1 MKLDR
6 MVAREVMV
14 PAALGFVTYTFLLMM
29 RGLFGLIEQIFVRGL
44 PLRDAVAVLLVTLPH
59 VVVLT
64 IPMGYLF
71 GVLLAVGRLSADR
84 EIVALQ
90 AAGISARRLVRPV
103 LVVGVGLALVTGY
116 LSTVEIPRANRSLK
130 DLRTRLFSAARNLG
144 RIQPGIFYEEFP
156 NILLYVRQVDAATG
170 DWQQVLVYD
179 NTAAGEERLTLA
191 RRGRVVSL
199 AAASDPSKDLAST
212 AVAAAVTR
220 QPWIELEDAVTH
232 QFPRAS
238 PETYRVNAN
247 RELRFRPQVRGA
259 GTVRYDRAMRELDTR
274 ELVEIVRGGQPP
286 GAPDAGATDIDPASR
301 RAEAL
306 RLAAVELH
314 RRFAV
319 PAACIVFALLAVPL
333 GIGSRSGGRGRG
345 FVISVA
351 VVLVYWVVGNN
362 GEMLA
367 LEGRIPAWLGM
378 WLPNLTLALLSLVL
392 MARMGRWLGERAPR
406 EGPLRRLM
414 RGWRRWRRRR
424 HAVLAAATPGTQPPA
439 PEAGEASWQQVTTR
453 FPVLLD
459 RYLVRRLIAP
469 LLLVLLST
477 IALYIVVD
485 LTEHVGDMAKHDAP
499 PTVILAYYW
508 NLMPQ
513 VIIDVL
519 PFGMLIAVLILLTAL
534 ERQQELTA
542 LKGAGISLY
551 RLMVPALLVAAAGG
565 VTMWLLAEHVVP
577 EANRTKEQLL
587 DVIEGKATGAR
598 SYRVTDRQWLLSRDD
613 TTFYN
618 FLRYDGAQRTL
629 YRLTIYR
636 IDEDMRLRLHQFA
649 HRAHWDGSAW
659 VADAGWFRQFFP
671 DGTDEFRRI
680 TRPLRLQVP
689 EGPDYFGQEY
699 SSPSEMSFQELRQYI
714 GELIESGYQPS
725 RLVVRLHQKVAYP
738 LSAVIMVWLAMPF
751 ALNRGGRRVTT
762 MQGVALA
769 LGLGIAYSILVI
781 VFSKLGEAEVLPPLI
796 GAWAPVG
803 LGFLFAVNRMTTLR
817 T

>member
-1 MKLDR
+1 VKLDR
-6 MVAREVMV
+6 MIVREVV
-14 PAALGFVTYTFLLMM
+14 PPAALGFVTYTFLLMM

-44 PLRDAVAVLLVTLPH
+44 PVRDAVAVLLVTLPH

-71 GVLLAVGRLSADR
+71 GVLLAVGRLTGDR

-90 AAGISARRLVRPV
+90 AAGISTRRLVRPIV
-103 LVVGVGLALVTGY
+103 TVGVVLAILTGF

-130 DLRTRLFSAARNLG
+130 DLRLRLFSAARNLG
-144 RIQPGIFYEEFP
+144 RIQPGVFYEEFP
-156 NILLYVRQVDAATG
+156 NILLFVRQVDPANG
-170 DWQQVLVYD
+170 DWQQVLVFD
-179 NTAAGEERLTLA
+179 NSSPGEERLTLA

-199 AAASDPSKDLAST
+199 APDSGVREDLTST
-212 AVAAAVTR
+212 AAAAAVRR

-238 PETYRVNAN
+238 PETYRVNNN
-247 RELRFRPQVRGA
+247 RELKFRPQVQGA
-259 GTVRYDRAMRELDTR
+259 GTVRYDRAVRELETH
-274 ELVEIVRGGQPP
+274 ELVALVRGGDQAFAEE
-286 GAPDAGATDIDPASR
+286 GADQGER
-301 RAEAL
+301 EQQWRQ
-306 RLAAVELH
+306 AAVELH

-319 PAACIVFALLAVPL
+319 PAACIVFALLALPL

-351 VVLVYWVVGNN
+351 VVLVYWIVGNN

-367 LEGRIPAWLGM
+367 LEGRTPVWLGM
-378 WLPNLTLALLSLVL
+378 WLPNLALAVLSFVL

-406 EGPLRRLM
+406 ESVLRRL
-414 RGWRRWRRRR
+414 RRQWRRWQRRRR
-424 HAVLAAATPGTQPPA
+424 AAAVAPGALRPPELDA
-439 PEAGEASWQQVTTR
+439 VEVAWQRVETR
-453 FPVLLD
+453 FPALLD
-459 RYLVRRLIAP
+459 RYLIRRLIAP

-477 IALYIVVD
+477 MALYIVVD
-485 LTEHVGDMAKHDAP
+485 LTEHAGDMAKNHAP
-499 PTVILAYYW
+499 VMVILAYYW

-513 VIIDVL
+513 VVIDVL

-551 RLMVPALLVAAAGG
+551 RLMVPALLVAVAGG
-565 VTMWLLAEHVVP
+565 VVMWLLAEHVVP
-577 EANRTKEQLL
+577 GANRTKEQLL
-587 DVIEGKATGAR
+587 DVIQGKATGAR

-618 FLRYDGAQRTL
+618 FLRYDGEEQTL

-636 IDEDMRLRLHQFA
+636 VDENMRLRFHQYA
-649 HRAHWDGSAW
+649 HRARWDGNAW
-659 VADAGWFRQFFP
+659 IADGGWFRQFFP

-680 TRPLRLQVP
+680 TRPLKLQVP

-699 SSPSEMSFQELRQYI
+699 SSPSEMSFAELRQYI
-714 GELIESGYQPS
+714 RELVESGYQPA
-725 RLVVRLHQKVAYP
+725 RLVVRLHQKVSYP
-738 LSAVIMVWLAMPF
+738 LSAVVMVWLAMPF

-796 GAWAPVG
+796 GAWAPVV
-803 LGFLFAVNRMTTLR
+803 LGALFAVNRLTVLR

>member
-6 MVAREVMV
+6 MVAREVMA
-14 PAALGFVTYTFLLMM
+14 PAVLGFVTYTFLLMM

-44 PLRDAVAVLLVTLPH
+44 PVRDAVSVLLVTVPH

-71 GVLLAVGRLSADR
+71 GVLLAVGRLSVDQ

-90 AAGISARRLVRPV
+90 AAGISARRLVRPIV
-103 LVVGVGLALVTGY
+103 TVGVVLAILSGY
-116 LSTVEIPRANRSLK
+116 LSTIEIPRANRSLK
-130 DLRTRLFSAARNLG
+130 ELRIRVFSAARNLG
-144 RIQPGIFYEEFP
+144 RIQPGVFYEEFP
-156 NILLYVRQVDAATG
+156 NILLYVRQVDASNG
-170 DWQQVLVYD
+170 DWQQVLIFD
-179 NTAAGEERLTLA
+179 STSPGEERLTLA

-199 AAASDPSKDLAST
+199 GAESGPREDLASS

-247 RELRFRPQVRGA
+247 QELRFRPHVQAA
-259 GTVRYDRAMRELDTR
+259 GSVRYDRAMRELDTL
-274 ELVEIVRGGQPP
+274 ELAAIVRGDAPAAEPP
-286 GAPDAGATDIDPASR
+286 AAGGESENQD
-301 RAEAL
+301 EEL

-362 GEMLA
+362 GELLA
-367 LEGRIPAWLGM
+367 SEGRVPVWLGM
-378 WLPNLTLALLSLVL
+378 WLPNIALALLSLVL
-392 MARMGRWLGERAPR
+392 MVRMGRWLGERAPR
-406 EGPLRRLM
+406 EGPLRRLL
-414 RGWRRWRRRR
+414 RGWRRWRMQRR
-424 HAVLAAATPGTQPPA
+424 AAAVAAASGPQQAGVEP
-439 PEAGEASWQQVTTR
+439 GEATWQQVTTR

-485 LTEHVGDMAKHDAP
+485 LTEHVGDMAKHKATA
-499 PTVILAYYW
+499 TVILAYYW

-551 RLMVPALLVAAAGG
+551 RLMVPALLVAVAGG
-565 VTMWLLAEHVVP
+565 LVMWLLAEHVVP
-577 EANRTKEQLL
+577 GANRTKEQLL

-618 FLRYDGAQRTL
+618 FLRYDGQQQTL

-636 IDEDMRLRLHQFA
+636 TDENMRLRLHQFA

-659 VADAGWFRQFFP
+659 VADGGWFRQFFP

-699 SSPSEMSFQELRQYI
+699 SSPSEMSFNELRQYI
-714 GELIESGYQPS
+714 GELVQSGYQPS
-725 RLVVRLHQKVAYP
+725 RLVVRLHQKIAYP

-781 VFSKLGEAEVLPPLI
+781 VFSKLGEAEVLPPLV

-803 LGFLFAVNRMTTLR
+803 LGILFAINRMTTLR

>member
-1 MKLDR
+1 VKLDR
-6 MVAREVMV
+6 MVAREVMA
-14 PAALGFVTYTFLLMM
+14 PATLGFVTYTFLLMM

-44 PLRDAVAVLLVTLPH
+44 PLRDAVSVLLVTVPH

-71 GVLLAVGRLSADR
+71 GVLLAVGRLNVDR

-90 AAGISARRLVRPV
+90 AAGISARRLVRPIV
-103 LVVGVGLALVTGY
+103 AVGIGLAIATGY

-130 DLRTRLFSAARNLG
+130 ELRIRVFSGARNLG
-144 RIQPGIFYEEFP
+144 RIQPGVFYEDFP
-156 NILLYVRQVDAATG
+156 NILLYVRQVDASTG
-170 DWQQVLVYD
+170 DWEQVLVFD
-179 NTAAGEERLTLA
+179 NTSAGEERLTLA

-199 AAASDPSKDLAST
+199 AAQSGPREGLASN
-212 AVAAAVTR
+212 AVAAAMTR

-247 RELRFRPQVRGA
+247 RELKFRPQVQGA
-259 GTVRYDRAMRELDTR
+259 GTVRYDRAMRELDTL
-274 ELVEIVRGGQPP
+274 ELARVVRGD
-286 GAPDAGATDIDPASR
+286 APSAEPLAAADPEKQEEER
-301 RAEAL
+301 

-351 VVLVYWVVGNN
+351 VVLAYWIIGNN
-362 GEMLA
+362 GELLA
-367 LEGRIPAWLGM
+367 SEGRVPVWLGM
-378 WLPNLTLALLSLVL
+378 WLPNIALALLSLAL

-406 EGPLRRLM
+406 EGPLRRLL
-414 RGWRRWRRRR
+414 REWRRWRKHHRREAR
-424 HAVLAAATPGTQPPA
+424 SWTGPGTRQPA
-439 PEAGEASWQQVTTR
+439 ADSGEATWQKVTTR

-485 LTEHVGDMAKHDAP
+485 LTEHVGDMAKNKATA
-499 PTVILAYYW
+499 TVILAYYW

-551 RLMVPALLVAAAGG
+551 RLMVPALLVAVAGG
-565 VTMWLLAEHVVP
+565 VVMWLLAEHAVP
-577 EANRTKEQLL
+577 GANRTKEQLL

-618 FLRYDGAQRTL
+618 FLRYDGQQQTL

-636 IDEDMRLRLHQFA
+636 TDENMRLRLHQFA
-649 HRAHWDGSAW
+649 HRARWDGSAW
-659 VADAGWFRQFFP
+659 VADGGWFRQFFP

-699 SSPSEMSFQELRQYI
+699 SSPSEMSFRELREYI
-714 GELIESGYQPS
+714 GELVESGYHPS
-725 RLVVRLHQKVAYP
+725 RLVVRLHQKLSYP
-738 LSAVIMVWLAMPF
+738 LSAVVMVWLAMPF

-781 VFSKLGEAEVLPPLI
+781 VFSKLGEAEVLPPLV

-803 LGFLFAVNRMTTLR
+803 LGILFAINRMTTLR

>member
-6 MVAREVMV
+6 MMVSEVV
-14 PAALGFVTYTFLLMM
+14 PPAALGFVTYTFLLMM

-44 PLRDAVAVLLVTLPH
+44 PLRDALAVLLVTLPH

-90 AAGISARRLVRPV
+90 AAGISARRLVRPIV
-103 LVVGVGLALVTGY
+103 AVGVALALLCGY

-130 DLRTRLFSAARNLG
+130 DLRLKLFSAARNLG

-156 NILLYVRQVDAATG
+156 NILLFVRQVDQATG
-170 DWQQVLVYD
+170 DWEKVLVFD
-179 NTAAGEERLTLA
+179 NTSAGEERLTLA

-199 AAASDPSKDLAST
+199 AADNGGREDLSSNA
-212 AVAAAVTR
+212 AAAAVRR

-232 QFPRAS
+232 QFPRDS
-238 PETYRVNAN
+238 PETYRVNN
-247 RELRFRPQVRGA
+247 SRELQFRPQIQGA
-259 GTVRYDRAMRELDTR
+259 GSVRYDRAMRELETH
-274 ELVEIVRGGQPP
+274 ELVAVVRA
-286 GAPDAGATDIDPASR
+286 GAPAVAGEQGRDL
-301 RAEAL
+301 AEREQQL
-306 RLAAVELH
+306 RQAAVELH

-319 PAACIVFALLAVPL
+319 PAACIVFALLALPL

-345 FVISVA
+345 FVVSVA
-351 VVLVYWVVGNN
+351 VVLVYWIVGNN
-362 GEMLA
+362 GELLA
-367 LEGRIPAWLGM
+367 LEGRVPAWLGI
-378 WLPNLTLALLSLVL
+378 WLPNLALAVLSLVL

-406 EGPLRRLM
+406 ESLLRRL
-414 RGWRRWRRRR
+414 RRQWRRWRRSQQHQAA
-424 HAVLAAATPGTQPPA
+424 HAARGAQQAP
-439 PEAGEASWQQVTTR
+439 PEADLGEPPRQHVETR
-453 FPVLLD
+453 FPALLD
-459 RYLVRRLIAP
+459 RYLIRRLIAP

-485 LTEHVGDMAKHDAP
+485 LTEHAGDMAKNKAP
-499 PTVILAYYW
+499 ATVILAYYW

-513 VIIDVL
+513 VTIDVL

-551 RLMVPALLVAAAGG
+551 RLMVPALLVAVAGG
-565 VTMWLLAEHVVP
+565 VAMWLLAEHVVP
-577 EANRTKEQLL
+577 GANRTKEQLL

-598 SYRVTDRQWLLSRDD
+598 TYRATDRQWLLSRDD

-618 FLRYDGAQRTL
+618 FLRYDGEQRVL
-629 YRLTIYR
+629 FRLTIYR
-636 IDEDMRLRLHQFA
+636 VDDDMRLRFHQYA
-649 HRAHWDGSAW
+649 HRARWDGSAW
-659 VADAGWFRQFFP
+659 VADGGWFRQFFP

-680 TRPLRLQVP
+680 SRPLKLTVP

-699 SSPSEMSFQELRQYI
+699 SSPSEMSFGELRQYI
-714 GELIESGYQPS
+714 GELVESGYQPS
-725 RLVVRLHQKVAYP
+725 RLVVRLHQKLSYP
-738 LSAVIMVWLAMPF
+738 LSAVVMVWLAMPF

-769 LGLGIAYSILVI
+769 LGLGISYSILVI
-781 VFSKLGEAEVLPPLI
+781 VFSKLGEAEVLPPLL
-796 GAWAPVG
+796 GAWAPVA
-803 LGFLFAVNRMTTLR
+803 LGALFAVNRMTVLR

>member
-6 MVAREVMV
+6 MVAREVTG

-44 PLRDAVAVLLVTLPH
+44 PVRDALAVLVVTLPH

-71 GVLLAVGRLSADR
+71 GVLLGIGRLSADH
-84 EIVALQ
+84 EVVALQ

-103 LVVGVGLALVTGY
+103 VTVGVALAILTGY
-116 LSTVEIPRANRSLK
+116 LSAVQIPRANRSLK
-130 DLRTRLFSAARNLG
+130 DLRVRLFSAARNLG
-144 RIQPGIFYEEFP
+144 RIQPGVFYEEFP
-156 NILLYVRQVDAATG
+156 NILLFVHQVDGTTG
-170 DWQQVLVYD
+170 DWENVLVYD
-179 NTAAGEERLTLA
+179 NTSAGEERLTLA
-191 RRGRVVSL
+191 RRGRVVS
-199 AAASDPSKDLAST
+199 AAPDDGVTEGLGGDQA
-212 AVAAAVTR
+212 AAAVRR
-220 QPWIELEDAVTH
+220 QPWIELEEAVTH

-238 PETYRVNAN
+238 PETYRVNIN
-247 RELRFRPQVRGA
+247 RELKFRPQVRGA
-259 GTVRYDRAMRELDTR
+259 GVVRYDRAMREVGTLELA
-274 ELVEIVRGGQPP
+274 ELVRSGTPVGKVEG
-286 GAPDAGATDIDPASR
+286 TDPA
-301 RAEAL
+301 EQEQEL

-345 FVISVA
+345 FVVSVA
-351 VVLVYWVVGNN
+351 VVLVYWIVSNN

-367 LEGRIPAWLGM
+367 LEGRVPPWLGI
-378 WLPNLTLALLSLVL
+378 WLPNIALVVLSLVL

-406 EGPLRRLM
+406 EGPLRRLVD
-414 RGWRRWRRRR
+414 RWRRWRIQRRV
-424 HAVLAAATPGTQPPA
+424 APAA
-439 PEAGEASWQQVTTR
+439 PEAQRPTADSSEVTWQQVATR
-453 FPVLLD
+453 FPALLD
-459 RYLVRRLIAP
+459 RYLIRRLIAP

-485 LTEHVGDMAKHDAP
+485 LTEHAGDMAKNKAP
-499 PTVILAYYW
+499 ATVILAYYW

-513 VIIDVL
+513 VVVDVL

-551 RLMVPALLVAAAGG
+551 RLMVPALLVAVAGG
-565 VTMWLLAEHVVP
+565 ITLWLLTEHVVP
-577 EANRTKEQLL
+577 GANRSKEQLL
-587 DVIEGKATGAR
+587 DVIQGKVTGAR
-598 SYRVTDRQWLLSRDD
+598 SYRVTDRQWLLARDD
-613 TTFYN
+613 QTFYN
-618 FLRYDGAQRTL
+618 FLRYDGAQKTL

-636 IDEDMRLRLHQFA
+636 VDEDMHLRFHQYA
-649 HRAHWDGSAW
+649 HRARWEGSAW
-659 VADAGWFRQFFP
+659 VADGGWFRQFFP

-699 SSPSEMSFQELRQYI
+699 SRPSEMSFRELRQYI
-714 GELIESGYQPS
+714 QELVESGYQPS
-725 RLVVRLHQKVAYP
+725 RLVVRLHQKLSYP
-738 LSAVIMVWLAMPF
+738 LSAVIMVWMAMPF
-751 ALNRGGRRVTT
+751 ALSRGGRRVTT
-762 MQGVALA
+762 IQGVALA
-769 LGLGIAYSILVI
+769 LGLGIAYSVLVI
-781 VFSKLGEAEVLPPLI
+781 VFSKLGEAEVLPPVI
-796 GAWAPVG
+796 GAWAPVL
-803 LGFLFAVNRMTTLR
+803 LGALFAVNRMTALR

>member
-6 MVAREVMV
+6 MVAREVMA
-14 PAALGFVTYTFLLMM
+14 PAFLGFVTYTFLLMM

-44 PLRDAVAVLLVTLPH
+44 PVRDAVSVLLVTVPH

-71 GVLLAVGRLSADR
+71 GVLLAVGRLSVDQ

-90 AAGISARRLVRPV
+90 AAGISARRLVRPIV
-103 LVVGVGLALVTGY
+103 TVGVALAIVTGY

-130 DLRTRLFSAARNLG
+130 ELRIRVFSAARNLG
-144 RIQPGIFYEEFP
+144 RIQPGVFYEEFP
-156 NILLYVRQVDAATG
+156 NILLYVRQVDASTG
-170 DWQQVLVYD
+170 DWEQVLVFD
-179 NTAAGEERLTLA
+179 NTSAGEERLTLA
-191 RRGRVVSL
+191 RRGRIVSF
-199 AAASDPSKDLAST
+199 AAATSDASSDLAGS
-212 AVAAAVTR
+212 AVAAAVSR

-247 RELRFRPQVRGA
+247 RELKFRPQVRGV
-259 GTVRYDRAMRELDTR
+259 GTVRYDRAMRELDTL
-274 ELVEIVRGGQPP
+274 ELARIVRGHTPATEP
-286 GAPDAGATDIDPASR
+286 LAAGGDP
-301 RAEAL
+301 EKQEQEL

-351 VVLVYWVVGNN
+351 VVLLYWIVGNN
-362 GEMLA
+362 GELLA
-367 LEGRIPAWLGM
+367 SEGRVPAWLGM
-378 WLPNLTLALLSLVL
+378 WLPNIALALLSLAL
-392 MARMGRWLGERAPR
+392 MTRMGRWLGERAPR
-406 EGPLRRLM
+406 EGPLRRLL
-414 RGWRRWRRRR
+414 REWRRWRTHRRT
-424 HAVLAAATPGTQPPA
+424 ASADAASGAQLPA
-439 PEAGEASWQQVTTR
+439 AEPVEAAWQQVTTR

-485 LTEHVGDMAKHDAP
+485 LTEHVGDMAKNKATA
-499 PTVILAYYW
+499 TVILAYYG

-513 VIIDVL
+513 VVIDVL

-551 RLMVPALLVAAAGG
+551 RLMVPALLVAIAGG
-565 VTMWLLAEHVVP
+565 IVMWLLAEHVVP

-587 DVIEGKATGAR
+587 DVIEGKAIGAR
-598 SYRVTDRQWLLSRDD
+598 SYRVTDRQWLLARDD

-618 FLRYDGAQRTL
+618 FLRYDGQQQTL

-636 IDEDMRLRLHQFA
+636 TDENMRLRLHQFA

-659 VADAGWFRQFFP
+659 VADGGWFRQFFP

-714 GELIESGYQPS
+714 GELVESGYQPS
-725 RLVVRLHQKVAYP
+725 RLVVRLHQKLSYP
-738 LSAVIMVWLAMPF
+738 LSAVVMVWLAMPF

-781 VFSKLGEAEVLPPLI
+781 VFSKLGEAEVLPPLV

-803 LGFLFAVNRMTTLR
+803 LGILFAINRMTTLR